1 MHCSYFIRRHRE
13 PEGEP
18 REAQRVPRHTLGAAH
33 LLAAPG
39 GCLVASGTPSRRL
52 FAYKKP
58 LTLKVT
64 RRNFSVEE
72 KLRSG
77 RHRKP

>member
-18 REAQRVPRHTLGAAH
+18 REAQRLARHALGAAH

-64 RRNFSVEE
+64 GSSASVHE
-72 KLRSG
+72 KLRRG